1 MNRNVSKKINFSIS
15 PTNDSSMSVNAA
27 DKLQGGYRFSG
38 QNIIKFV
45 VPAQDALLETE
56 TLNMDFQLITLNSA
70 EDPVKDLD
78 NIELNNGKEMSL
90 ATSVNYNAWAG
101 VQSTISKVMIQSL
114 KSPVELSNQVNYSNY
129 CSVYD
134 AHRFN
139 ENDYKDLP
147 LIKHACSG
155 QNSQFTNRHFNIS
168 PDASSTTVNT
178 MTNLTQGGINDPSF
192 GQFVS
197 MKIKNPIL
205 SNSAN
210 LHLGQEFFGGLVIT
224 IYLESNA
231 GYFSQRFAD
240 PGSTQDFGEI
250 QNISYIIKNPRLRG
264 KYILPSDDQLKA
276 YSPELVL
283 NSRVSLIND
292 IQSSTNVS
300 TYTPQI
306 NLCKSFVNLFFNQDT
321 FNTYSKN
328 QYNYQVPLALQEYT
342 ELYNNIRLPRDYK
355 IEAVNHMLNNQ
366 VQNGPANI
374 TPSNITPKAALQ
386 GLADVRLNFQKSLFD
401 GKLAYHTSA
410 CTKLTDEV
418 VAESFKVR
426 GAEDTETGVR
436 NQQIVDALGIGSD
449 YTASLGFTRN
459 FFNNNY
465 SLKIESG
472 VASGDSKLPAHSRD
486 QFELQQ
492 TYVRNNEI
500 LDMRSLVKTM

>member
-1 MNRNVSKKINFSIS
+1 MNNRNVSKKINFSIS
-15 PTNDSSMSVNAA
+15 PTNDSSMSVNAQG
-27 DKLQGGYRFSG
+27 KLQGGYRFSG

-45 VPAQDALLETE
+45 IPAQDALLETE
-56 TLNMDFQLITLNSA
+56 TLNMDFQLLTLNA
-70 EDPVKDLD
+70 ANDPVRDLD
-78 NIELNNGKEMSL
+78 NLELNNGQISET
-90 ATSVNYNAWAG
+90 TSINANPWAG
-101 VQSTISKVMIQSL
+101 VQSTISKVMVQSL

-147 LIKHACSG
+147 FIKHGCSG
-155 QNSQFTNRHFNIS
+155 ENSQFTNRHFNIS
-168 PDASSTTVNT
+168 PDATNVGVGT
-178 MTNLTQGGINDPSF
+178 MTNLTQGSINDPAF

-210 LHLGQEFFGGLVIT
+210 LHMGQEFFGGLVVT

-240 PGSTQDFGEI
+240 PGTGQTYGEI
-250 QNISYIIKNPRLRG
+250 SNISYIVKNPRLRG
-264 KYILPSDDQLKA
+264 KYILPSEDQLKA
-276 YSPELVL
+276 YSPQLVL

-366 VQNGPANI
+366 VQNGTANI
-374 TPSNITPKAALQ
+374 TPSNISPKAALQ
-386 GLADVRLNFQKSLFD
+386 GLADIRLNFQKALFD

-410 CTKLTDEV
+410 CTKLTDQV
-418 VAESFKVR
+418 VEESFKVR
-426 GAEDTETGVR
+426 GATAQTQGVK
-436 NQQIVDALGIGSD
+436 NQQVVDALGIGSD
-449 YTASLGFTRN
+449 YTASLNFTRN

-472 VASGDSKLPAHSRD
+472 VASGDSKLPADSRD

-492 TYVRNNEI
+492 SYVRNTEI